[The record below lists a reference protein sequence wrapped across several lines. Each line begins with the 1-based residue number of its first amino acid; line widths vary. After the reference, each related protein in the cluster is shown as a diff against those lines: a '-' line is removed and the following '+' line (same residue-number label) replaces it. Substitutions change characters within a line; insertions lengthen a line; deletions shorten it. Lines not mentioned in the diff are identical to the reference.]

1 MRENSPVDQ
10 AYSYIKKLIVTKTL
24 YPGNRIVEEDISRET
39 GISRTPI
46 RTALLRLSYEGM
58 VERQPNR
65 GSFVAKP
72 SMTDLDQVYELRV
85 LLEVGAFRAAIRH
98 RSEES
103 VSWMRNVLDQQADL
117 EKHFNMV
124 EYASLNREFHWIIA
138 LEARN
143 PYYEKYLNELH
154 NKVSTYLLF
163 WDSSTNG
170 GRSLAIH
177 QRIYEAFCDQDEERG
192 VAALMDDIH
201 LGQGDIRRSPHILAQ
216 ALH

>member
-58 VERQPNR
+58 VEQQPNR

-98 RSEES
+98 PYKPLTSLSHAGNAACPGKES
-103 VSWMRNVLDQQADL
+103 L
-117 EKHFNMV
+117 
-124 EYASLNREFHWIIA
+124 
-138 LEARN
+138 
-143 PYYEKYLNELH
+143 PYLIPLR
-154 NKVSTYLLF
+154 L
-163 WDSSTNG
+163 
-170 GRSLAIH
+170 
-177 QRIYEAFCDQDEERG
+177 C
-192 VAALMDDIH
+192 
-201 LGQGDIRRSPHILAQ
+201 
-216 ALH
+216 

>member
-58 VERQPNR
+58 VEQQPNR

-143 PYYEKYLNELH
+143 PYYEKYLT
-154 NKVSTYLLF
+154 SYTTRYPPICCF
-163 WDSSTNG
+163 GT
-170 GRSLAIH
+170 APPT
-177 QRIYEAFCDQDEERG
+177 
-192 VAALMDDIH
+192 VAALWRSTS
-201 LGQGDIRRSPHILAQ
+201 GFTRRSVTRMRNGVLPR
-216 ALH
+216 